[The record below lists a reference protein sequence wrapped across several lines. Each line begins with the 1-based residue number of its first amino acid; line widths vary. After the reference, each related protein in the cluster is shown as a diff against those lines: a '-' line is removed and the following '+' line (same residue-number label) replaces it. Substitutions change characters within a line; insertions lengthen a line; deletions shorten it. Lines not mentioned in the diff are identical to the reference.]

1 METRK
6 KEYAC
11 NCGGTIRVGSVPF
24 MEFMIPGYQCTKCKQ
39 ISFSTEQATY
49 ALELKKAHQQ
59 IHSTRKIIKVGSSI
73 AALLPKKLEQYG
85 VKEGMVSEICVL
97 GPRSL
102 QLKFNK
108 DLF

>member
-1 METRK
+1 MLSIK
-6 KEYAC
+6 KMQC
-11 NCGGTIRVGSVPF
+11 DCGGKLVFSTFTHDGMLLDSIECTSCPRR
-24 MEFMIPGYQCTKCKQ
+24 MIPLESYKQ
-39 ISFSTEQATY
+39 
-49 ALELKKAHQQ
+49 ALKLKEANEQ

-73 AALLPKKLEQYG
+73 AALLPKKLERYG

>member
-1 METRK
+1 MASIKRME
-6 KEYAC
+6 C
-11 NCGGTIRVGSVPF
+11 DCGGRFKQVAVPYQ
-24 MEFMIPGYQCTKCKQ
+24 EFLLD
-39 ISFSTEQATY
+39 
-49 ALELKKAHQQ
+49 ALECERCKKQLFDLEQYKHVLRLREANQQ
-59 IHSTRKIIKVGSSI
+59 VHASRKIIKVGSSI
-73 AALLPKKLEQYG
+73 AALLPKKLERYG

>member
-1 METRK
+1 
-6 KEYAC
+6 
-11 NCGGTIRVGSVPF
+11 
-24 MEFMIPGYQCTKCKQ
+24 MEFMIEGYQCTKCQ
-39 ISFSTEQATY
+39 RITFSRPQAEY
-49 ALELKKAHQQ
+49 ALELKKAHQE
-59 IHSTRKIIKVGSSI
+59 IHATRKIIKVGSSI

>member
-1 METRK
+1 MASIKRMECDCGRK
-6 KEYAC
+6 FKKRIVSHHGLTLTAICCDACDQQLFDLEEYKQALRLKEA
-11 NCGGTIRVGSVPF
+11 NDRLHT
-24 MEFMIPGYQCTKCKQ
+24 
-39 ISFSTEQATY
+39 
-49 ALELKKAHQQ
+49 
-59 IHSTRKIIKVGSSI
+59 TRKIIKVGSSI
-73 AALLPKKLEQYG
+73 AALLPKKLTEYG